1 MASKGSGASAGL
13 GSRVSLMAM
22 LVRGAVGGGKPCAAL
37 LALALPV
44 AAAAQSSGPAAPVQR
59 WRLPPDVR
67 MLAQMGGNREALRL
81 IEAEI
86 VKCEAARTAK
96 TVPDDNCID
105 LFITATTLAQRV
117 RDGVKATALAQR
129 AVVAAERALPPGHL
143 ERALTRRLL
152 ASTLVQ
158 TPDAALAEYRV
169 ALALYR
175 AADSNAQDNVLDD
188 MVDLLNAHSRYAEAE
203 PLLRT
208 ILDRT
213 LARRGAAHPEVG
225 AALTNLSINLSAQR
239 REAEAHP
246 LLTRAL
252 AIYEAALPPNHPH
265 IAVLLVNVGAS
276 LIALQ
281 RPQEAVPVLRRAL
294 ALREANLRAGH
305 PDIAV
310 ALGAL
315 ANALTAAGDVKGAEG
330 ALRRA
335 LDIRRAAFRLGSPA
349 IANGIVSLAYNL
361 GKQGRH
367 AEAVALY
374 REARAIYAAAYPP
387 GHPYRINGDWSL
399 AAALLEGRT
408 DLAEARSHFREAGR
422 NATARI
428 GSYRDFD
435 AGAMREAQSWRNIFA
450 GQAKVAWA
458 LAQR

>member
-1 MASKGSGASAGL
+1 M
-13 GSRVSLMAM
+13 
-22 LVRGAVGGGKPCAAL
+22 
-37 LALALPV
+37 
-44 AAAAQSSGPAAPVQR
+44 AAAAQSPAPATPVQR

-86 VKCEAARTAK
+86 GKCDAARTANA
-96 TVPDDNCID
+96 VPDDNCLD
-105 LFITATTLAQRV
+105 LLITATTLAQRV
-117 RDGVKATALAQR
+117 RDGVRATELARR
-129 AVVAAERALPPGHL
+129 AVAAAERALPPGHL
-143 ERALTRRLL
+143 DRALARRLL

-158 TPDAALAEYRV
+158 TPDAALVEYRA

-175 AADSNAQDNVLDD
+175 AADSNAQDNVIDD
-188 MVDLLNAHSRYAEAE
+188 MVNLLNAHARYGEAE
-203 PLLRT
+203 PLLRDM
-208 ILDRT
+208 LDRT

-225 AALTNLSINLSAQR
+225 AALTNLAINLSAQR
-239 REAEAHP
+239 REDEAHP
-246 LLTRAL
+246 LLVRAL
-252 AIYEAALPPNHPH
+252 AIYEGALPPNHPH

-276 LIALQ
+276 LIALR

-294 ALREANLRAGH
+294 ALREANLRTGH

-315 ANALTAAGDVKGAEG
+315 ANALTAAGDVTGAEG

-335 LDIRRAAFRLGSPA
+335 LDIRRAAYRTGSPA

-361 GKQGRH
+361 GKQGRD

-374 REARAIYAAAYPP
+374 REARTIYAAAYPP

-399 AAALLEGRT
+399 AAALLKAGT

-422 NATARI
+422 NAAARI
-428 GSYRDFD
+428 ATHRDYG
-435 AGAMREAQSWRNIFA
+435 AGAVREAESWRNIFA
-450 GQAKVAWA
+450 GQAKVAWV
-458 LAQR
+458 LTPRQLPDSAQ

>member
-1 MASKGSGASAGL
+1 MK
-13 GSRVSLMAM
+13 
-22 LVRGAVGGGKPCAAL
+22 GGKPCAVL
-37 LALALPV
+37 SALALPV
-44 AAAAQSSGPAAPVQR
+44 AAAAQSPASPAPVQR

-86 VKCEAARTAK
+86 AKCEAARDAK
-96 TVPDDNCID
+96 KVPRDNCID
-105 LFITATTLAQRV
+105 LFITAATLAQRV
-117 RDGVKATALAQR
+117 RDGVKATSLARR
-129 AVVAAERALPPGHL
+129 AVATADGALPPGHL
-143 ERALTRRLL
+143 DRALTRRLL
-152 ASTLVQ
+152 GSTLVE
-158 TPDAALAEYRV
+158 TPDAALVEYRA

-175 AADSNAQDNVLDD
+175 AADSNAQDNVVND
-188 MVDLLNAHSRYAEAE
+188 MVNLLNAHSRYTEAE
-203 PLLRT
+203 PLLRD
-208 ILDRT
+208 ILDRV
-213 LARRGAAHPEVG
+213 LALRGAAHPEVG

-246 LLTRAL
+246 LLLRAL
-252 AIYEAALPPNHPH
+252 AIYEAALPAKHPH

-276 LIALQ
+276 LIALGE
-281 RPQEAVPVLRRAL
+281 PQEAVPVLRRAL

-315 ANALTAAGDVKGAEG
+315 ANALTAAGDVQGAET

-335 LDIRRAAFRLGSPA
+335 LDIRRAAYRAGSPA

-361 GKQGRH
+361 GKQSRH
-367 AEAVALY
+367 AEAVELY
-374 REARAIYAAAYPP
+374 REACAIYAAAYPA

-399 AAALLEGRT
+399 AAALLEGRI

-422 NATARI
+422 NASARI
-428 GSYRDFD
+428 AAYRDFD
-435 AGAMREAQSWRNIFA
+435 AGAAREAESWRNIFA

>member
-1 MASKGSGASAGL
+1 
-13 GSRVSLMAM
+13 
-22 LVRGAVGGGKPCAAL
+22 VGGGKPCAVL
-37 LALALPV
+37 LALALPAAV
-44 AAAAQSSGPAAPVQR
+44 AAQASAPTPVQR

-86 VKCEAARTAK
+86 GKCEAARTARA
-96 TVPDDNCID
+96 VPDDHCID
-105 LFITATTLAQRV
+105 LLITATTLAQRV
-117 RDGVKATALAQR
+117 RDGAKATDLARR
-129 AVVAAERALPPGHL
+129 AVAAAERALPPGHL
-143 ERALTRRLL
+143 DRALTRRLL
-152 ASTLVQ
+152 ASTLRE
-158 TPDAALAEYRV
+158 TPDAALAEYRA

-175 AADSNAQDNVLDD
+175 AADSNAQDNVVDD
-188 MVDLLNAHSRYAEAE
+188 MIELLNAHSRYAEAE
-203 PLLRT
+203 PLLRVM
-208 ILDRT
+208 LDRT

-225 AALTNLSINLSAQR
+225 AALTNLAINLSAQR

-246 LLTRAL
+246 LLLRAL
-252 AIYEAALPPNHPH
+252 AIYEAALPPTHPY
-265 IAVLLVNVGAS
+265 IAVLLVNVGTS

-315 ANALTAAGDVKGAEG
+315 ANALTAAGDMAGAEA

-335 LDIRRAAFRLGSPA
+335 LDLRRAAYRAGSPA

-361 GKQGRH
+361 TKQRRH
-367 AEAVALY
+367 SEAVALY

-399 AAALLEGRT
+399 AAALLEGRI
-408 DLAEARSHFREAGR
+408 DLPEARSHFREAGR

-428 GSYRDFD
+428 AAYRDYGS
-435 AGAMREAQSWRNIFA
+435 GAAREAEGWRNIFA